1 MEGRTAGLSM
11 SGMGDSALLA
21 SSSAEISSH
30 IEWSSVGLVRVLA
43 DDNAEDTPKLANRLG
58 TP

>member
-30 IEWSSVGLVRVLA
+30 IEWSSADLVRVLA
-43 DDNAEDTPKLANRLG
+43 EDNAEDTPKLANRLG
-58 TP
+58 VP